1 VAPGRIHEELERVE
15 RARRRRRRLRRRDGG
30 ADDDV
35 ALVERGVQ
43 RGELVIGQLVLVRER
58 LELPLLDEAAVGGL
72 LDQALGRR
80 QIMQMRVSQWNLP
93 LSSVV
98 GLTALGPLRAPTR
111 VLARQIAGRPL
122 VPLFIERLGARVH
135 S

>member
-15 RARRRRRRLRRRDGG
+15 RARGRRRRLRRRDGG

-43 RGELVIGQLVLVRER
+43 RGELVLGQLVLVGER

-72 LDQALGRR
+72 LDQALGGR

-98 GLTALGPLRAPTR
+98 GRTAFGPLGP
-111 VLARQIAGRPL
+111 
-122 VPLFIERLGARVH
+122 
-135 S
+135 

>member
-1 VAPGRIHEELERVE
+1 VASGRVHEELERVE
-15 RARRRRRRLRRRDGG
+15 RARGRRRRLGRRNCG

-35 ALVERGVQ
+35 ALVERGVE
-43 RGELVIGQLVLVRER
+43 RGELVVGQLVLVGER

-72 LDQALGRR
+72 LDQALGGR

-98 GLTALGPLRAPTR
+98 GLAVSGPWGPDAGLGPP
-111 VLARQIAGRPL
+111 IAGRPL
-122 VPLFIERLGARVH
+122 VLYL
-135 S
+135 

>member
-1 VAPGRIHEELERVE
+1 VPPGRVHEELERVE
-15 RARRRRRRLRRRDGG
+15 RPRRRGRRLGRRDGG

-35 ALVERGVQ
+35 ALVERGIE
-43 RGELVIGQLVLVRER
+43 RGELVLGQLVLVGER

-80 QIMQMRVSQWNLP
+80 QIMQMRVSQRNLP

-98 GLTALGPLRAPTR
+98 GPRRSRAPGASTR
-111 VLARQIAGRPL
+111 ARARYCRSAPRF
-122 VPLFIERLGARVH
+122 LFIERNSA
-135 S
+135 